1 MDVPVTRDLASDL
14 VWPQGGVTRVPFRVF
29 SDPEIYAEEQ
39 KRLFRGPIWN
49 FLCLEIEIS
58 NPGDW
63 RLATVGETPIVVT
76 RDEHGVIHALVNRCA
91 HKGALVCLQ
100 ERGNAK
106 ALTCVYHSWSY
117 DLAGRLQSV
126 AFRHGVRGKGGM
138 PEDFDNAQ
146 HRLEPLRVE
155 VFSGLVFGTFSDE
168 TKPVEE
174 YLGETMARMIRRNLG
189 RPHRLLGMHS
199 QIIHNN
205 WKLYAE
211 NVRDSYHATLLH
223 TFYTTFKV
231 NRLDMDG
238 GMLLSDDGRHSISYA
253 KRDTLQ
259 QSDEYQTGAFG
270 TVQIRLGRAATARHV
285 DRVRRRHHPL
295 HPDDIPDTGRAA
307 DAEFAGGAVL
317 HAARHRQDRTV
328 LDLPRLSGRQQR
340 ADTPAPDAEQPDRCG
355 GIGVA
360 RGWLHQRI
368 RPAWHARQRGPQ
380 RVPRDGRSRC
390 RVVGWVTRDRDGHP
404 RFLAGLSRTDGLLT
418 VREAIEELLAD
429 YAEAIDDGALERWPG
444 FFTED
449 GEYQIIT
456 RESHDAGLPIGILYC
471 GSRGMM
477 EDRIQA
483 LRTANIYEPH
493 SYRHLLGRPRYEQQS
508 DGFAVRSDF
517 CVFRIAQDGDTVTF
531 ATGRYLDRVVQDDG
545 TLRFRSRH
553 VVLDSAA
560 G

>member
-1 MDVPVTRDLASDL
+1 MDVPVTRDPASDL

-39 KRLFRGPIWN
+39 RRLFRGPIWN
-49 FLCLEIEIS
+49 FLCLEIEIA

-63 RLATVGETPIVVT
+63 RLATVGETPVVVT
-76 RDEHGVIHALVNRCA
+76 RDEHGAIHALVNRCA

-100 ERGNAK
+100 ERGNAR

-126 AFRHGVRGKGGM
+126 AFLHGVRGKGGM

-168 TKPVEE
+168 TKPVEA

-259 QSDEYQTGAFG
+259 QSDEYQTVHSAQYKSGLAAPQLLDTWTEFDDG
-270 TVQIRLGRAATARHV
+270 ITHCIQTIFPTLVVQLTLNSLA
-285 DRVRRRHHPL
+285 VRFFTPRG
-295 HPDDIPDTGRAA
+295 I
-307 DAEFAGGAVL
+307 
-317 HAARHRQDRTV
+317 DRTELFWIYLGYQDDSEV
-328 LDLPRLSGRQQR
+328 Q
-340 ADTPAPDAEQPDRCG
+340 T
-355 GIGVA
+355 
-360 RGWLHQRI
+360 
-368 RPAWHARQRGPQ
+368 RQRLMQSNLTGA
-380 RVPRDGRSRC
+380 
-390 RVVGWVTRDRDGHP
+390 
-404 RFLAGLSRTDGLLT
+404 AGLVSL
-418 VREAIEELLAD
+418 
-429 YAEAIDDGALERWPG
+429 
-444 FFTED
+444 ED
-449 GEYQIIT
+449 GCINEFVQRGT
-456 RESHDAGLPIGILYC
+456 RGSEDRSAFLEMGGRDVASSD
-471 GSRGMM
+471 GSRATETGI
-477 EDRIQA
+477 RGFWQG
-483 LRTANIYEPH
+483 
-493 SYRHLLGRPRYEQQS
+493 YRELM
-508 DGFAVRSDF
+508 GF
-517 CVFRIAQDGDTVTF
+517 
-531 ATGRYLDRVVQDDG
+531 
-545 TLRFRSRH
+545 
-553 VVLDSAA
+553 
-560 G
+560 